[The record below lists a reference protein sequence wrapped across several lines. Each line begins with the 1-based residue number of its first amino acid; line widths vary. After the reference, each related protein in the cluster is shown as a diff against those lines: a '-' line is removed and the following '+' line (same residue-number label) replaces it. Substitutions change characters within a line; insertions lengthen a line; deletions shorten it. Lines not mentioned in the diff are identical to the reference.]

1 MDSVSDFDM
10 LHLGAIWSDECLFDP
25 GIEYLLIREHDRECI
40 HLRIALEC
48 LPVDLG
54 IDESFDGVLRGMRE

>member
-1 MDSVSDFDM
+1 MSDFDM
-10 LHLGAIWSDECLFDP
+10 LHLGAIWSNECFLDP

-48 LPVDLG
+48 LPVDLS
-54 IDESFDGVLRGMRE
+54 IDETLDRVLRGVCE

>member
-10 LHLGAIWSDECLFDP
+10 LHLGAIWSNECLLYP
-25 GIEYLLIREHDRECI
+25 GIKYLLICDDDRQCI

-48 LPVDLG
+48 LPVDLR
-54 IDESFDGVLRGMRE
+54 IDEAFDGVLWSMRE